1 MDGRLPRPICLAIII
16 VCMRTF
22 TSKEYQY
29 AFLALP
35 QHVRDLIC
43 SIEIDEKMRAVA
55 KQFALDDPQTET
67 YRTIMAQCLYGLLSM
82 AELPAYLSSELNI
95 PDPRAR
101 ELIEVSKEA
110 FLNTLQST
118 QDPATPTSPQPTL
131 AHDLSPSGEHRHETD
146 TNAVSV
152 HEDAARQPRD
162 DSQKTNDTANATNP
176 FSSASPLEQFIRK
189 DAAVSERYAKLP
201 EEVRTAI
208 ISPEVANAFSSTIR
222 SYDVSQE
229 GFMALGAET
238 ARLLVG
244 LVSTNDFRTRVR
256 ERSIVPPERYENFV
270 RELEGT
276 VVKPVQQAIMAVLAN
291 RKSASA

>member
-35 QHVRDLIC
+35 QPARDVIC
-43 SIEIDEKMRAVA
+43 AIETDEKMHAIA
-55 KQFALDDPQTET
+55 KQFALDDARTET

-82 AELPAYLSSELNI
+82 DELPAYVANELGI
-95 PDPRAR
+95 PEPRAR
-101 ELIEVSKEA
+101 EIIYTSKEA
-110 FLNTLQST
+110 FLSIAQST
-118 QDPATPTSPQPTL
+118 PNTSAPQPAP
-131 AHDLSPSGEHRHETD
+131 AHNLPPSDEHRRET
-146 TNAVSV
+146 VSNEV
-152 HEDAARQPRD
+152 PAREDVAQQSPGA
-162 DSQKTNDTANATNP
+162 SQKTNNTANAANP

-189 DAAVSERYAKLP
+189 DAAISERYAKLP
-201 EEVRTAI
+201 EGVRMAI
-208 ISPEVANAFSSTIR
+208 VSPEVAHAFSAAIR
-222 SYDVSQE
+222 SHDVSQE

-244 LVSTNDFRTRVR
+244 LLSTNDFRTRVR
-256 ERSIVPPERYENFV
+256 ERTIVPPERYENFV

-276 VVKPVQQAIMAVLAN
+276 VVRPVQQAIMAVLAN
-291 RKSASA
+291 RKGSA